1 MLFDNQFTEFGKAL
15 DLQQQ
20 RLGVITNNLANAD
33 TPHYKAKRLRFEE
46 DLRQASG
53 GGDGLMEVRRT
64 HDQHLSFHSGDV
76 SQVQGEMEEIAQGG
90 RLDGNTVNTQ
100 QELERLGQTRLEYQ
114 MVSKL
119 TSRRV
124 KGLEYA
130 IKQGGR

>member
-1 MLFDNQFTEFGKAL
+1 MLFDSQFTEFGKTL

-46 DLRQASG
+46 DLRRAG
-53 GGDGLMEVRRT
+53 GADDGRLSLSRT
-64 HDQHLSFHSGDV
+64 HDQHLSLGSGDV
-76 SQVQGEMEEIAQGG
+76 SQVQGELEEVAQGG
-90 RLDGNTVNTQ
+90 RMDGNTVNTQ

-114 MVSKL
+114 MVSKM
-119 TSRRV
+119 TNRRI

>member
-1 MLFDNQFTEFGKAL
+1 MLFDSQFTEFGKAL

-53 GGDGLMEVRRT
+53 GGDGRMAPVRT
-64 HDQHLSFHSGDV
+64 HDRHQSLSSSDV
-76 SQVQGEMEEIAQGG
+76 SQVQGEIEEVAQGG

-114 MVSKL
+114 MVSKM
-119 TSRRV
+119 TSRRI

>member
-1 MLFDNQFTEFGKAL
+1 MLFDSQFTEFGKSL

-53 GGDGLMEVRRT
+53 GNDGMLKPAST
-64 HDQHLSFHSGDV
+64 HEQHQSLHSRDV
-76 SQVQGEMEEIAQGG
+76 SQVEGKVEEVAQGG

-114 MVSKL
+114 MVSKM

-130 IKQGGR
+130 IKEGGR